1 MPYQP
6 RDLYHDPLLLERGFV
21 KTVEHPERG
30 TAPLLGFAARMS
42 ASEVPFERA
51 PLLGEHSDEVL
62 RADLDLDDEARRA
75 LHEEGVLGGV
85 SPG

>member
-42 ASEVPFERA
+42 DSEVEFVRA
-51 PLLGEHSDEVL
+51 PYLGEHNDEVL
-62 RADLDLDDEARRA
+62 REDLGADDEQLRA
-75 LHEEGVLGGV
+75 LRESEILG
-85 SPG
+85 